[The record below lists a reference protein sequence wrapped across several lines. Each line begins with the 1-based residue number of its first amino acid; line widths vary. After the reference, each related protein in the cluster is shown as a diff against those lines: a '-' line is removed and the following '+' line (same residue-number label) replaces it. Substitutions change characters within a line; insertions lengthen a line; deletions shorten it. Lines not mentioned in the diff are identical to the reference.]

1 GRGDY
6 LVHVVDCTAADPEGQ
21 ISAVRQVLGEIGASH
36 LPELLV
42 FNKRD
47 AAPEVAANLVNRHEG
62 SVSISASTGDGI
74 DGFLHA
80 LSDRLRALSKVVEL
94 LIPYDRGDLLAAV
107 HREGE
112 VLTTHHDDEGVRVR
126 ARLADASAGRL
137 SEFVVAPA

>member
-1 GRGDY
+1 
-6 LVHVVDCTAADPEGQ
+6 VVDCTAADPEGQ
-21 ISAVRQVLGEIGASH
+21 ISAVREVLSEIGASH

-42 FNKRD
+42 FNKSD
-47 AAPEVAANLVNRHEG
+47 AEPDVAKNLVERYEG
-62 SVSISASTGDGI
+62 SVAVSALTGAGI
-74 DGFLHA
+74 EGFLLA
-80 LSDRLRALSKVVEL
+80 LSDRLRALNKIVEL

-112 VLTTHHDDEGVRVR
+112 VVSTHHDDEGVRVR